1 MWNYFNLAIVDAF
14 VMYTENV
21 LAYALKK
28 GYTQLDFR
36 LDLEEQLLDGFSSRT
51 SRLISYIDAH
61 TQAD

>member
-1 MWNYFNLAIVDAF
+1 MWNFFNLVNAF

-21 LAYALKK
+21 PGYGLKK
-28 GYTQLDFR
+28 RYTQLDFR

-51 SRLISYIDAH
+51 SRLISCIHAH